1 MPTDASRAYDLVLF
15 GATGFVGRLTAE
27 QLARRAPH
35 GARIALAGRSQQ
47 RLEAVRDE
55 LPGVAARWP
64 VLVAD
69 SDDAAALAELAQSA
83 RVVVTTVGPYARYG
97 LPLVEACAAAGTHY
111 ADLTGEVLFMRRSID
126 AAHEA
131 AQASGARIVHA
142 CGFDSVPSDLGTL
155 ALHREA
161 VARGAGGL
169 TDVEYVVSL
178 VGGVSG
184 GTVASLREQVA
195 ELRRDRSQ
203 IRRVLDPY
211 SLTPDARQEP
221 KLGWQPDLHR
231 PRRGGGARAFRGP
244 FVMGAVNSRVVRR
257 SNALSGFAYG
267 RQLRYRESMATG
279 TGVLGA
285 LAAAGLLVGIPLVIA
300 GYWLGPTRRL
310 LDRLLPSPGDGPS
323 EELQARGRF
332 DVTLSAKTEQGGPL
346 QLQINADGDP
356 GYRAT
361 AVMLSEAGLSLAFD
375 GDRLPPAAG
384 VLTPATGIGEPLIE
398 RLEAAGQRYRVVT
411 SCASPAP
418 LDARTRWISA
428 S

>member
-1 MPTDASRAYDLVLF
+1 MSRAATRPYDLVLF

-27 QLARRAPH
+27 QLAWRAPD
-35 GARIALAGRSQQ
+35 GARIALAGRSRR
-47 RLEAVRDE
+47 RLEAVRDA
-55 LPGVAARWP
+55 LPGAAATWP

-69 SDDAAALAELAQSA
+69 SGDEAALAKLAQSA

-97 LPLVEACAAAGTHY
+97 LPLVQACAKAGTHY

-126 AAHEA
+126 AAHGV

-142 CGFDSVPSDLGTL
+142 CGFDSVPSDLGML

-195 ELRRDRSQ
+195 ELRRDPTQ
-203 IRRVLDPY
+203 VRVMLDPY
-211 SLTPDARQEP
+211 SLTPDALREP
-221 KLGWQPDLHR
+221 NLGWQPDLHR
-231 PRRGGGARAFRGP
+231 PRRDRAAGVFRGP

-267 RQLRYRESMATG
+267 RRLRYRESMATG
-279 TGVLGA
+279 TGVRGA

-300 GYWLGPTRRL
+300 AYWLAPTRHL
-310 LDRLLPSPGDGPS
+310 LDRLLPSPGDGPT
-323 EELQARGRF
+323 EELQLRGRF
-332 DVTLSAKTEQGGPL
+332 NVTLSAQTELGGSL
-346 QLQINADGDP
+346 QLAIAADGDP

-375 GDRLPPAAG
+375 GDRLPQAAG
-384 VLTPATGIGEPLIE
+384 VLTPATAIGEPLLE
-398 RLEAAGQRYRVVT
+398 RLEAAGQRYGIV
-411 SCASPAP
+411 AS
-418 LDARTRWISA
+418 
-428 S
+428 